1 MRAAVAMPPEIF
13 IHGPLRFGC
22 CASLLGS
29 MAGCLQATSLR
40 DHLRTALLASLNRK
54 GRSVTSGRSAM
65 PWPIWNKPSVLGSE
79 RAPQLQAN
87 SAAELS

>member
-1 MRAAVAMPPEIF
+1 MPPEIF

-40 DHLRTALLASLNRK
+40 DHLRTALLASLKSK
-54 GRSVTSGRSAM
+54 GAQRDLWAVGHAM
-65 PWPIWNKPSVLGSE
+65 ADLE
-79 RAPQLQAN
+79 QAIRVG
-87 SAAELS
+87 L